1 MQKTRIRNS
10 LLLLLTAAIWGT
22 AFVAQSVGMDYVGPF
37 TFSAVRSLIGGVV
50 LLPVIWGLGRLRD
63 GQDRRESTPQ
73 DRKNLIVGG
82 VACGVML
89 FIASNLQQFG
99 IQYTTVGKAGFIT
112 AFYIVLVP
120 VMGIFIRRRCPALVW
135 TGVALALVG
144 LWLLCMGGDTLTI
157 GTGDLLVF
165 CGAIMF
171 AVHILVI
178 DHFSNLAEGVKL
190 SCIQFF
196 VCGALSAVCMFCF
209 EQPDAAAVWAARGSI
224 LYAGV
229 MSCGVAY
236 TLQIVGQKGMNPT
249 AASLILSLESVISV
263 LAGWVLLHQKLS
275 GRELLGCA
283 LVFVAVLFVQVIMG
297 RQEQPAAKAGL

>member
-1 MQKTRIRNS
+1 MKKTSIKNP
-10 LLLLLTAAIWGT
+10 LLLLLTATIWGT

-37 TFSAVRSLIGGVV
+37 TFSAVRSLIGGLV
-50 LLPVIWGLGRLRD
+50 LIPVIWLVGRLEE
-63 GQDRRESTPQ
+63 GQDKREKTPA
-73 DRKNLIVGG
+73 DRKNLILGG
-82 VACGVML
+82 IACGVVL

-135 TGVALALVG
+135 VGVALALAG
-144 LWLLCMGGDTLTI
+144 LWLLCMGGDTMTV
-157 GTGDLLVF
+157 GTGDMLVF
-165 CGAIMF
+165 FGAVMF

-178 DHFSNLAEGVKL
+178 DHFSPLADGVKL

-196 VCGALSAVCMFCF
+196 VCGILSGVCMFLF
-209 EQPDAAAVWAARGSI
+209 EQPDAAAILAAKGSI

-229 MSCGVAY
+229 ISCGVAY

-249 AASLILSLESVISV
+249 AASLILSLESVISG

-275 GRELLGCA
+275 VRELLGCV
-283 LVFVAVLFVQVIMG
+283 LVFAAVILVQVIMG
-297 RQEQPAAKAGL
+297 RQEKTA

>member
-1 MQKTRIRNS
+1 MKKTSIKNP
-10 LLLLLTAAIWGT
+10 LLLLLTATIWGT

-37 TFSAVRSLIGGVV
+37 TFSAVRSLIGGLV
-50 LLPVIWGLGRLRD
+50 LIPVIWLVGRLEE
-63 GQDRRESTPQ
+63 GQDKREKTPA
-73 DRKNLIVGG
+73 DRKNLILGG
-82 VACGVML
+82 IACGVVL

-135 TGVALALVG
+135 VGVALALAG
-144 LWLLCMGGDTLTI
+144 LWLLCMGGDTMTV
-157 GTGDLLVF
+157 GTGDMLVF
-165 CGAIMF
+165 FGAVMF

-178 DHFSNLAEGVKL
+178 DHFSPLADGVKL

-196 VCGALSAVCMFCF
+196 VCGILSGVCMFLF
-209 EQPDAAAVWAARGSI
+209 EQPDAAAILAAKGSI

-249 AASLILSLESVISV
+249 AASLILSLESVISG

-275 GRELLGCA
+275 VRELLGCV
-283 LVFVAVLFVQVIMG
+283 LVFAAVLLVQVIMG
-297 RQEQPAAKAGL
+297 RQEKTA